1 MTHMMS
7 SIRNKLILAM
17 LGISIVSTVL
27 IGIMGYRKG
36 SSDLLRL
43 GRERLSSIRTAKQA
57 HVEKSLDDLHRRTA
71 YHADSFTITE
81 SMVKF
86 VAAFDEL
93 KSKKVADPEFSE
105 TKTWYE
111 TEFVPEYEEHKQKL
125 PLLDPLLPTSEVA
138 RYLQYRYIVKNPNP
152 LHEKRKLVSCEDGTT
167 YDEVHKTYQEKYDAF
182 LKSFDYED
190 LLFFHPVTCEVVYS
204 TLKQIDLG
212 SSFETGPFARTKL
225 AKAVREMKAA
235 PVKSM
240 ARMIDFEWYVPAFE
254 HPMAFMICPVYKNDK
269 FQGIMAIA
277 IATDNFN
284 KILFADNQQNFP
296 GLEKTG
302 DIFLFGEDGYMRSD
316 SRFLMEDSAQ
326 YATRLRTA
334 GISEEIVSKILNYHS
349 TIMILPVRP
358 ENAKLTFENK
368 SGVGEF
374 VNLFGDKILASYSV
388 MKVRDMNWAIAATM
402 QKDEILQGVNEF
414 LKNAMIGSSIVVVL
428 SGLLAAAA
436 GQAIAAPARQLTQA
450 AKAFSNGFLSVRVH
464 VNSHDEMAE
473 LAKTF
478 NAMAAEIETRTKK
491 YEAKAEESRRLL
503 ENMLPMPVLARFRA
517 NESRDDDTPY
527 QTEATLAFV
536 EVEGLDRLVADFGVD
551 EADQLVKELV
561 SRFDEAAERLHI
573 EKLSS
578 TGPGYMVAC
587 GLSVSRFD
595 HTSCILRFA
604 QELLWQV
611 ATFNAEHITRIYLSI
626 GVHRGGIGSGKIGR
640 HAFIHELWGR
650 TIDLAK
656 EISEIEGKSAIR
668 VSREVVDRVGDHTR
682 FEFVRDDV
690 GTEDP
695 AWSLVQ

>member
-1 MTHMMS
+1 MMS

-17 LGISIVSTVL
+17 LGISLVSTVL
-27 IGIMGYRKG
+27 IGIVGYKKG
-36 SSDLLRL
+36 SSDLMRL
-43 GRERLSSIRTAKQA
+43 GRERLTSIRTAKQA

-93 KSKKVADPEFSE
+93 KAKKITDSEFSE

-111 TEFVPEYEEHKQKL
+111 TEFVPEFEEHKEKL
-125 PLLDPLLPTSEVA
+125 PLLDPLLPASEVA
-138 RYLQYRYIVKNPNP
+138 RHLQYRYIVKNPHP
-152 LHEKRKLVSCEDGTT
+152 LHDKRNLISCGDGTT
-167 YDEVHKTYQEKYDAF
+167 YDEVHKTYQEKYDTF

-190 LLFFHPVTCEVVYS
+190 LLFFHPVTTEVIYS

-212 SSFETGPFARTKL
+212 SSFETGPFAGTKL
-225 AKAVREMKAA
+225 AKAVRDMRAA
-235 PVKSM
+235 PVKSE

-254 HPMAFMICPVYKNDK
+254 HPMAFMISPVYKNDK

-284 KILFADNQQNFP
+284 KILFADNQEKYP
-296 GLEKTG
+296 GLEKSG
-302 DIFLFGEDGYMRSD
+302 DIFLFGEDSYMRSD
-316 SRFLMEDSAQ
+316 SRFLMEDIAQ
-326 YATRLRTA
+326 YADRLRKA
-334 GISEEIVSKILNYHS
+334 GTSDEIVRKIVNYQS
-349 TIMILPVRP
+349 TIMILPIRP
-358 ENAKLTFENK
+358 ENARLTFESK
-368 SGVGEF
+368 SGFGEF
-374 VNLFGDKILASYSV
+374 LNLFGEEILASYSV
-388 MKVRDMNWAIAATM
+388 MNTRNMNWAIVATM
-402 QKDEILQGVNEF
+402 RKDEILQGVNDF
-414 LKNAMIGSSIVVVL
+414 VKNALIGGSVVVLL

-478 NAMAAEIETRTKK
+478 NAMAAEIENRTRK

-503 ENMLPMPVLARFRA
+503 ENMLPMPILARFRA
-517 NESRDDDTPY
+517 NESRKDDTPY
-527 QTEATLAFV
+527 QSEATLAFV
-536 EVEGLDRLVADFGVD
+536 EIEGLDRLVAEFGV
-551 EADQLVKELV
+551 EKADQMVKELV
-561 SRFDEAAERLHI
+561 TRFDAVAEKQNI

-578 TGPGYMVAC
+578 TGAGYLVAC
-587 GLSVSRFD
+587 GLSSPRFD
-595 HTSCILRFA
+595 HTPCVLRFA

-626 GVHRGGIGSGKIGR
+626 GVHRGSIGSGKIGR
-640 HAFIHELWGR
+640 HTFIHELWGR
-650 TIDLAK
+650 TIDLAR

-682 FEFVRDDV
+682 FEFVRDEV
-690 GTEDP
+690 GVDEP
-695 AWSLVQ
+695 AWSLVH